1 MENVLSQEEVDSLLD
16 GIGEGEV
23 ETETDIPVSEEGLR
37 PYDFT
42 KEAGPIHLRMPT
54 LGIIN
59 ERFIN
64 LLNTSLPSATGAM
77 IDVSITDVDSVKYGE
92 FCRSLPLPSSLNIFK
107 MEPLRGFALL
117 VLEGSLVFAFVDK
130 FFGGKR
136 VSQVKLEGKSF
147 TPIEVKI
154 VERVVSLILGDFQQ
168 AWSDVY
174 EVKMKPTRAEID
186 PQFAGIAPPEEMIIA
201 SRFGI
206 DIGNF
211 LGVMTICLPYST
223 LEPIRERLKNT
234 FQGEKLEVD
243 QRWRRYIEEKIQD
256 IDVDISCTLG
266 TVNITGKEIMEM
278 KIGDVL
284 KLDQSQKDPLVVSA
298 QGLPKFTGYLGA
310 FGHKKAIRI
319 QEKIL
324 EE

>member
-23 ETETDIPVSEEGLR
+23 ETETDIPVPEDGLR
-37 PYDFT
+37 PYDFR
-42 KEAGPIHLRMPT
+42 KEAGPIHLKMPT

-64 LLNTSLPSATGAM
+64 LLNASLPSATGAM
-77 IDVSITDVDSVKYGE
+77 IDVNITDVDSVKYGE

-117 VLEGSLVFAFVDK
+117 VLEGPLVFAFVDK

-154 VERVVSLILGDFQQ
+154 IERVVSVILGDLQQ

-174 EVKMKPTRAEID
+174 EVKMKSTRAEID
-186 PQFAGIAPPEEMIIA
+186 PQFAGIATPDEMIIA
-201 SRFGI
+201 SRFSI

-223 LEPIRERLKNT
+223 LEPIREKLKDT

-243 QRWRRYIEEKIQD
+243 QRWRRYMEDKILD
-256 IDVDISCTLG
+256 LNIDMSCTLG
-266 TVNITGKEIMEM
+266 TVNITGKELIEM
-278 KIGDVL
+278 RAGDVL
-284 KLDQSQKDPLVVSA
+284 KLDQSPKDPVIICA
-298 QGLPKFTGYLGA
+298 HGLPKLTGYLGA
-310 FGHKKAIRI
+310 YDNKKAIRI
-319 QEKIL
+319 QERIL